1 MCVRVRCL
9 GSTCLYHM
17 YRHRLALP
25 PFPPHPPSRRPP
37 SCRPPSW
44 QVVLHVSPTR
54 FSFLRLFRASLF
66 DCSYQCVRT
75 IGYHD
80 LLLSCF
86 GNEKIQTLV
95 CTARNAITWR
105 TPLLTQLPRPSPTNA
120 PLPPSRLLFC
130 AKDHGPENINSPDG
144 ALYMVGN
151 GCLADKLNSN
161 CSWISGDA
169 VFLSRARAGAYTAAD
184 PSSLNNPE
192 AWEFYCG
199 GASQL
204 TANAN
209 RSSKPGNRD
218 GGGDNT
224 AAGSST
230 SSRGSSSSGG
240 GGSSSSGDCWTRDV
254 AKAKPILTWKGRV
267 GTVTATWH
275 PDMARYLIVVTTPTV
290 LPSTVGP
297 YDTWVVETPS
307 LTSGPFSLVSYMP
320 RFGQQAYFVS
330 FPSRFLGQ

>member
-9 GSTCLYHM
+9 VSTCLHHM
-17 YRHRLALP
+17 YRHCLALP
-25 PFPPHPPSRRPP
+25 PFPPNHLPAALLPVALLPGKWYCTSRLLISPS
-37 SCRPPSW
+37 SG
-44 QVVLHVSPTR
+44 
-54 FSFLRLFRASLF
+54 FSEHRYLT
-66 DCSYQCVRT
+66 VRT

-86 GNEKIQTLV
+86 GNENIQTLV
-95 CTARNAITWR
+95 CTARNAIAWR

-224 AAGSST
+224 AAGSSK